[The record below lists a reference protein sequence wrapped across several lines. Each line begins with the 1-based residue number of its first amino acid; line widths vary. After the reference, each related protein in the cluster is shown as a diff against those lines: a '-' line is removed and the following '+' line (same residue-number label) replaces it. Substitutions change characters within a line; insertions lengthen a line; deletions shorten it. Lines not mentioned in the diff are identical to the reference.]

1 MWIINAIL
9 LVAIIFVPENHGAI
23 SEAVHKEVDAA
34 IECNE
39 KVTDQKYLGTN
50 RNFLQD

>member
-1 MWIINAIL
+1 MQCL

-23 SEAVHKEVDAA
+23 SEAVNKEVDAT

-50 RNFLQD
+50 RNFLEN